1 MVDNNVSLKNIG
13 LRLRSERL
21 KRNES
26 QAVLAAR
33 IGVSVPTFRK
43 MESGDPSVTIGHW
56 AAALDVLGRIKDLN
70 AVLAEPEDLF
80 AKYENT
86 NSPQRHR
93 ASKTKRIK

>member
-1 MVDNNVSLKNIG
+1 MVSSDVSLKNLG

-43 MESGDPSVTIGHW
+43 MESGDPSITIGHW
-56 AAALDVLGRIKDLN
+56 VAVLDVLDRINDLN

-80 AKYENT
+80 AKYENANT
-86 NSPQRHR
+86 PPRHR
-93 ASKTKRIK
+93 ASKRLI

>member
-1 MVDNNVSLKNIG
+1 MVDSNLSLKKLG

-43 MESGDPSVTIGHW
+43 MEAGDPSVTIGHW
-56 AAALDVLGRIKDLN
+56 SAALDVLDRIRDLE

-80 AKYENT
+80 VKYENT
-86 NSPQRHR
+86 NTPPRHR
-93 ASKTKRIK
+93 ASKRLT